1 MNDEGF
7 TWLIGVA
14 MWLFC
19 IARSAWLF
27 NSPCRSVLVVPN
39 ASMKVSGQT
48 WSALI
53 VSAKSG
59 VPLMIHPDR

>member
-7 TWLIGVA
+7 AWLIGVA

-39 ASMKVSGQT
+39 ASMNSTYRFSEVWRTVNDS
-48 WSALI
+48 
-53 VSAKSG
+53 
-59 VPLMIHPDR
+59 PR